1 MADYIEINGIPTW
14 YDERGSGAEALVL
27 LHGGFSDS
35 RDFAGN
41 LDTLAD
47 HFTVFMPDRRGHG
60 RTPDAPGPITLPLLV
75 EDAIAFCEFAVKK
88 TDRRVNLAGYSFGGT
103 IALAVALRRPD
114 LVRALVLISTAF
126 HHEGMI
132 VAPSG
137 DGSAMPEQVVAA
149 YAEVSPDGRD
159 HFPVVAGKIMAGIAA
174 EPLALTEAEVSA
186 VAARTLVMAADDDIV
201 HLEHAL
207 ALYRAIP
214 DAELAVVPGASHV
227 LLHEKP
233 TLCARLVGDFLTL
246 PPSPTYLPVRRGGR

>member
-1 MADYIEINGIPTW
+1 MTDYTEINGIPTW

-47 HFTVFMPDRRGHG
+47 RFTVFMPDRRGHG
-60 RTPDAPGPITLPLLV
+60 RTPDAPGPITLPFLI
-75 EDAIAFCEFAVKK
+75 EDAISFCEFAAKK
-88 TDRRVNLAGYSFGGT
+88 AGGPVNLAGYSFGGT
-103 IALAVALRRPD
+103 IALTVALRRPD

-137 DGSAMPEQVVAA
+137 DGSAMPERVVAA

-159 HFPVVAGKIMAGIAA
+159 HFPVVAAKMMAAIAA
-174 EPLALTEAEVSA
+174 DPLALTEAEVSA
-186 VAARTLVMAADDDIV
+186 VAARTLVVAADDDIV

-214 DAELAVVPGASHV
+214 DAELAVVPGTSHV

-233 TLCARLVGDFLTL
+233 ALCTRLVDDFLTL
-246 PPSPTYLPVRRGGR
+246 PPSPTYMPIRRGGR